1 MPQGQDYEL
10 LTVNAIARE
19 VQMDHKRVARIMESV
34 EPFERIGKSKKYRWR
49 QFVDAYAR
57 ELKGGDDV
65 LDYTQERAR
74 LAAAQANKQELEGK
88 ILSGELVRASD
99 VVDDVG
105 TCVTNAKARLLGI
118 PSKAAAIGE
127 GMTRAELEDTL
138 TDMVNE
144 ALNELAATSFRTVE
158 SASEATG

>member
-1 MPQGQDYEL
+1 M
-10 LTVNAIARE
+10 
-19 VQMDHKRVARIMESV
+19 
-34 EPFERIGKSKKYRWR
+34 
-49 QFVDAYAR
+49 
-57 ELKGGDDV
+57 
-65 LDYTQERAR
+65 
-74 LAAAQANKQELEGK
+74 
-88 ILSGELVRASD
+88 RASD